1 MKETTKNNMV
11 IASSHLFS
19 MKSISDRQSEY
30 VEVLVSYGKRK
41 TFGPVLYEKQKR
53 FMIKKDIKIMQLKEF
68 LISKI
73 SKESS
78 ENNER
83 VSYHMFCRTKLVL
96 GNHGEKV
103 SDLLK
108 TGESNDEAVSKIEL
122 SVITT

>member
-1 MKETTKNNMV
+1 MKETTKNNMA
-11 IASSHLFS
+11 IASSHLFN

-53 FMIKKDIKIMQLKEF
+53 FMTKKDIKIMQLKEF

-73 SKESS
+73 SKESA

-83 VSYHMFCRTKLVL
+83 VAYHIFCRTKLVL
-96 GNHGEKV
+96 GNHG
-103 SDLLK
+103 
-108 TGESNDEAVSKIEL
+108 
-122 SVITT
+122 